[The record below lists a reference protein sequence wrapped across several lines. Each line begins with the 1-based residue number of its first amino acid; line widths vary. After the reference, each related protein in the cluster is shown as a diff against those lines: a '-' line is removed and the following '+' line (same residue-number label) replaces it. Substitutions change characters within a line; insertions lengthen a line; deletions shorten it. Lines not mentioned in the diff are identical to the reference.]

1 MRILHTILPF
11 PIESEYMSVE
21 PRVLICGSM
30 AFDTICVFQ
39 GKFGDHIVPEATH
52 KISVSFMVDLMR
64 REFGGCAG
72 NVAYSLKLIGGAPV
86 ICATIGTDAAGYRDR
101 MQTLGIG
108 VEALKTVPD
117 SFTAQAYIMTDLDD
131 NQITSFHAGAMFQS
145 QLNDVTAI
153 ENIELGIVSPDGRDG
168 MFRHARGFASKKI
181 PFIFD
186 PGQAMPAFSGDEIIE
201 LIGLA
206 DYLSVNDYEA
216 EMIAQKT
223 GRAIESF
230 APDLKALII
239 TLGASGSR
247 IHTQGRVIDVPVVA
261 APTLVDPTGC
271 GDAFRAGLLYGIAH
285 QWAVEKACKLGS
297 LLGSIKISERGG
309 QNHTFTEAA
318 IRERFASVWGESW

>member
-1 MRILHTILPF
+1 
-11 PIESEYMSVE
+11 MSQE

-30 AFDTICVFQ
+30 AFDTICVFT

-52 KISVSFMVDLMR
+52 KISVSFMVDKMR

-86 ICATIGTDAAGYRDR
+86 ICATIGNDSAGYRDR

-108 VEALKTVPD
+108 LDALKTVPD

-153 ENIELGIVSPDGRDG
+153 DNIALGIVSPDGRDG
-168 MFRHARGFASKKI
+168 MFRHARGFASKNI

-201 LIGLA
+201 LISLA

-223 GRAIESF
+223 GRAIVSF
-230 APDLKALII
+230 APDLKALIV

-247 IHTQGRVIDVPVVA
+247 IYAQGTVIDVPVVP

-285 QWAVEKACKLGS
+285 QWSVEKACKLGS
-297 LLGSIKISERGG
+297 LLGSIKIGERGG
-309 QNHTFTEAA
+309 QNHSFTEAA
-318 IRERFASVWGESW
+318 IHERFAAVWGERW